1 MKAIR
6 NNIQPTDPWP
16 DRLLPFECSD
26 TRRAWPR
33 ILHVKKIA
41 PPIHSYSMFHFL
53 QQVNIFVKLF
63 EKEAFV
69 PSFDMI
75 MSVDGEPNLLAYFGP
90 REPDVSKG
98 NLEVA

>member
-1 MKAIR
+1 
-6 NNIQPTDPWP
+6 
-16 DRLLPFECSD
+16 
-26 TRRAWPR
+26 
-33 ILHVKKIA
+33 
-41 PPIHSYSMFHFL
+41 MFHFL